1 MKIAEISTLLKREL
15 YQNGYQY
22 GFYYDGRKY
31 TPNFKNGFDAEFF
44 NLSKTV
50 YRIQDPQ
57 DTMKEKI
64 GTCID
69 AVIVMKTILDK
80 LNVPS
85 KIWLLHHNVKKTP
98 HTILTFEAEEKVVYL
113 ELTPQSNKPWYG
125 KEILY
130 ENEQSFV
137 DSFQKDDFTIIE
149 VTNQIIIGSHPD
161 SLLQHLPQQYK

>member
-1 MKIAEISTLLKREL
+1 MKIVEICDILRREL
-15 YQNGYQY
+15 YQSGYQY
-22 GFYYDGRKY
+22 GFYSEGRKY
-31 TPNFKNGFDAEFF
+31 TPDFSNGFDEKFF
-44 NLSKTV
+44 NLQKNI

-69 AVIVMKTILDK
+69 AVIVMKIILDE

-98 HTILTFEAEEKVVYL
+98 HTILTFEAEGKLIYL

-137 DSFQKDDFTIIE
+137 DSFQQEDFTIIE
-149 VTNQIIIGSHPD
+149 ITNQIIVGAHTD
-161 SLLQHLPQQYK
+161 SLLQFLPQQYK

>member
-15 YQNGYQY
+15 YENDYQY
-22 GFYYDGRKY
+22 GFCFDGRKY

-69 AVIVMKTILDK
+69 AVIVMKTILDES
-80 LNVPS
+80 NVPS
-85 KIWLLHHNVKKTP
+85 KIWLLYHNAKRTP
-98 HTILTFEAEEKVVYL
+98 HTILTFEAEEKLVYL

-125 KEILY
+125 KEIIYNDERDLIK
-130 ENEQSFV
+130 EFRE
-137 DSFQKDDFTIIE
+137 KDFIIIE
-149 VTNQIIIGSHPD
+149 VTEKIIIGNHSD
-161 SLLQHLPQQYK
+161 ALLRCLPPQHQ